1 MNCISSF
8 DVNCVNVN
16 KGKNNSRKRI
26 EATEEHV
33 KFSIRDL
40 SEKGYIFVIFNRNF
54 IQKIKK
60 KKQQLSLVW
69 FISHIWKHLVVR

>member
-1 MNCISSF
+1 MST
-8 DVNCVNVN
+8 
-16 KGKNNSRKRI
+16 KEKNNSRKRI

-54 IQKIKK
+54 IQKINKK
-60 KKQQLSLVW
+60 KKPAFTHMVYFTHMETLGS
-69 FISHIWKHLVVR
+69 

>member
-16 KGKNNSRKRI
+16 KGKNDSRKRI

-54 IQKIKK
+54 IQ
-60 KKQQLSLVW
+60 
-69 FISHIWKHLVVR
+69 